1 MSLRLIAAACVLV
14 PGLAMAAELGRL
26 VLQSGVGEPLRA
38 EIDVLA
44 VRPGEAATLAARIP
58 PPEVFW
64 RANLEPSP
72 VLDRLRVAVERRPGN
87 RYVVVLRSNEALD
100 EPFIQVLVELASAS
114 GSVVR
119 EYPFLLEES
128 RPRGQ
133 RAVAGPALP
142 EAGKAAAERAP
153 APAAPA
159 RTDADAEREGY
170 IVKPGDTLASIA
182 QTQRLAGATIEQVVV
197 AIYQANEQAFFDA
210 NLNRVRSGQRLAMP
224 TADAALAIEPTEAR
238 RIVAAHGAS
247 YADYRRQLAG
257 AAPEPG
263 SRAEAPAAPAP
274 KAERDRLSV
283 SRAERPKPGTSA
295 AATAREDDLASVQRA
310 LAEAQERIGL
320 LEKSLDDVRMLLAMK
335 DQQLA
340 RMARQAQGATFAGDA
355 AAAGQMVDEQ
365 DAAHVLS
372 RFLSH
377 YGGWLILGFAVGF
390 VSWIFMPLK
399 TVRLWWKK
407 RRRRQRD
414 LRKHGRRVRRAAR
427 KAGLLSMSAKT
438 PA

>member
-1 MSLRLIAAACVLV
+1 MSFGLIIAACVLV
-14 PGLAMAAELGRL
+14 PGLATAAELGRL

-38 EIDVLA
+38 EIDVLS
-44 VRPGEAATLAARIP
+44 VRPGEAATLVARIP

-72 VLDRLRVAVERRPGN
+72 VLDRLRVVVERRAGN
-87 RYVVVLRSNEALD
+87 RYVVVLRSSEALD
-100 EPFIQVLVELASAS
+100 EPFIQLLVELASAS

-142 EAGKAAAERAP
+142 EAAPAPAERAP

-159 RTDADAEREGY
+159 RADAAAEAEGY
-170 IVKPGDTLASIA
+170 IVKPGDTLAGIA
-182 QTQRLAGATIEQVVV
+182 QTQRLGGATIEQAIV

-210 NLNRVRSGQRLAMP
+210 NLNRLRSGQRLAIP
-224 TADAALAIEPTEAR
+224 TADAALAIDPGEAR
-238 RIVAAHGAS
+238 RIVLAHAAS
-247 YADYRRQLAG
+247 YADNRRQLAG
-257 AAPEPG
+257 GTPAAG
-263 SRAEAPAAPAP
+263 AQAEASATPPP
-274 KAERDRLSV
+274 RAERDRLSV
-283 SRAERPKPGTSA
+283 SRAEQPKSGTSA
-295 AATAREDDLASVQRA
+295 AATARADDLASVQRA
-310 LAEAQERIGL
+310 LAEAQDRIGL

-340 RMARQAQGATFAGDA
+340 RMARQAQGPTFAGDA
-355 AAAGQMVDEQ
+355 AAADQMVGEPDS
-365 DAAHVLS
+365 ANVLL

-377 YGGWLILGFAVGF
+377 YGGWLVLGFAVGF

-414 LRKHGRRVRRAAR
+414 LRKHARRVRRAAR
-427 KAGLLSMSAKT
+427 KAGLLSMSAST
-438 PA
+438 SA

>member
-1 MSLRLIAAACVLV
+1 MSFRLIAAACVLV
-14 PGLAMAAELGRL
+14 PGLATAAELGRL

-44 VRPGEAATLAARIP
+44 VRPGEAPTLAARIP

-87 RYVVVLRSNEALD
+87 RYVVVLRSSEALE
-100 EPFIQVLVELASAS
+100 EPFIQVLVELASSA

-133 RAVAGPALP
+133 RAVAGPAP
-142 EAGKAAAERAP
+142 SEAGP
-153 APAAPA
+153 APA
-159 RTDADAEREGY
+159 EGEGY
-170 IVKPGDTLASIA
+170 VVKPGDTLATIA
-182 QTQRLAGATIEQVVV
+182 QAQRLATATIEQAIV
-197 AIYQANEQAFFDA
+197 AIFRANEQAFFDA
-210 NLNRVRSGQRLAMP
+210 NLNRLRSGQRLAIP
-224 TADAALAIEPTEAR
+224 TADAALAIDPAEAR
-238 RIVAAHGAS
+238 RIVLAHGAS

-257 AAPEPG
+257 AAPDAG
-263 SRAEAPAAPAP
+263 SRAEASAAPAP

-295 AATAREDDLASVQRA
+295 AATARGDDLTAVQRA

-340 RMARQAQGATFAGDA
+340 RMARQAQGPTFAGDA
-355 AAAGQMVDEQ
+355 AAADQMVDER
-365 DAAHVLS
+365 DPGDVLS
-372 RFLSH
+372 RLLSH

-414 LRKHGRRVRRAAR
+414 LRKHARRVRRAAR
-427 KAGLLSMSAKT
+427 KAGLLSISGKT